1 MTPASPD
8 EHEFDDFKGD
18 IEAAEW
24 RVAREIDPGAR
35 ALVIAILVF
44 VLLATLVLP
53 HTGGA
58 RGLDVLVGSDAAI
71 RNGIALPSRVF
82 AWFTLV
88 FGIGFS
94 MLALAT
100 RRWALAWIAL
110 AGSTVSSFLGLLAVW
125 SRQTAAEQYPGPGI
139 GLVLAWLAVIMLAYN
154 WARVVLTRTAL
165 HLAAE
170 EQRRRV
176 AAERDRKGL
185 LDGFGGD
192 EATGPTTS

>member
-1 MTPASPD
+1 MSAASRG
-8 EHEFDDFKGD
+8 EQEFDDFKGD

-35 ALVIAILVF
+35 ALAIAVFVF

-58 RGLDVLVGSDAAI
+58 RGLDVLIGSDAAI
-71 RNGIALPSRVF
+71 SNGIALPSRVF
-82 AWFTLV
+82 AWLTLV
-88 FGIGFS
+88 FGVGFS

-125 SRQTAAEQYPGPGI
+125 SRQTAAEPYPGPGI
-139 GLVLAWLAVIMLAYN
+139 GLVLAWLAVILLAYN

-165 HLAAE
+165 QLAAE
-170 EQRRRV
+170 EQRRR
-176 AAERDRKGL
+176 AASEREHKGL